1 MSLTSRRCRV
11 CQDTSRR
18 GFRAGQQVHLCKP
31 GAEGDT
37 RGYQGAATWS
47 YKQPLPAGRAATI
60 LQRGRY
66 PIEALAARIMQ
77 DKCTRCGMCAKR
89 CPCGAIV

>member
-1 MSLTSRRCRV
+1 
-11 CQDTSRR
+11 
-18 GFRAGQQVHLCKP
+18 LCGH

-47 YKQPLPAGRAATI
+47 YKQALRAGRAATI

-66 PIEALAARIMQ
+66 PIEVLAARIMQ
-77 DKCTRCGMCAKR
+77 DKCTRCGTCAKR
-89 CPCGAIV
+89 CPYGAIV